1 MHALGMG
8 WNVILFW
15 LEASMRKTKRVITLD
30 SLAVVH
36 PNAAGLDIGAREIW
50 ACVPSGHDVDTV
62 KRFNTFTPDLHALA
76 DWLVACG
83 VDTVAMEST
92 GVYWIPIF
100 EMLEARGL
108 KVYLVNSWHLKH
120 VPGRK
125 SDYLDCQWIQKLHS
139 LGLLN
144 GSFRPDAEM
153 VALRVY
159 LRHRAQLLA
168 HRAPHILHMQKALQQ
183 MNLQLHHV
191 LSDVT
196 GVSGLAILR
205 AIVGGER
212 DAVKLAQLRNPGCKS
227 SEEII
232 VKALSGEWKAEQL
245 FALKQSL
252 ELYDFYTQQV
262 TACDAEIEK
271 QFAAMKPRW
280 DGADDLP
287 DVPRV
292 KPGSKSKNQPQLNV
306 RREIIRLTGV
316 DLVAV
321 EGLSAS
327 LAQIILSECGTD
339 MSKWQTDKHWGS
351 WLGLAPHND
360 ISGGKVLR
368 SRTMKTHNRAGQAF
382 RQAAASVTRSQSAFG
397 AFYRRKKAQV
407 GPMQALVATAYK
419 IARTVYYMLKNRVQY
434 HDMGAEAYEQKQRE
448 REITYLK
455 KKAAKLGFDLS
466 PHDSAKAVA
475 QAVALI

>member
-1 MHALGMG
+1 M
-8 WNVILFW
+8 
-15 LEASMRKTKRVITLD
+15 SKTKRPATLEN
-30 SLAVVH
+30 LAVVH

-50 ACVPSGHDVDTV
+50 ACVPPGRDVETV
-62 KRFNTFTPDLHALA
+62 KRFNTFTPDLQALA

-83 VDTVAMEST
+83 VDTGAMEST
-92 GVYWIPIF
+92 GVYWIPVF
-100 EMLEARGL
+100 ELLEARGL

-139 LGLLN
+139 LGLWN
-144 GSFRPDAEM
+144 GSFRPDGEM
-153 VALRVY
+153 VTLRGY
-159 LRHRAQLLA
+159 LRHRAQLLE
-168 HRAPHILHMQKALQQ
+168 HRAPHVLHMQKALQQ

-191 LSDVT
+191 LSDIT
-196 GVSGLAILR
+196 GETGLKILR
-205 AIVGGER
+205 AIVAGER
-212 DAVKLAQLRNPGCKS
+212 NPVKLAQFRNPACKS
-227 SEEII
+227 SEETIAQ
-232 VKALSGEWKAEQL
+232 ALTGSWKAEHL
-245 FALKQSL
+245 FTLRQSL

-280 DGADDLP
+280 DGPEEPP

-292 KPGSKSKNQPQLNV
+292 KPGSKSKNQPKLNV

-321 EGLSAS
+321 EGISAS
-327 LAQIILSECGTD
+327 LAQTILSETGTD
-339 MSKWQTDKHWGS
+339 MSKWPSDKHFGS

-368 SRTMKTHNRAGQAF
+368 SRTLKTHNRAGQAF
-382 RQAAASVTRSQSAFG
+382 RQAAASVIRSGSAFG
-397 AFYRRKKAQV
+397 AYYRRKRGQL
-407 GPMQALVATAYK
+407 GPMQALVATAHK

-434 HDMGAEAYEQKQRE
+434 HDIGAEAYEQKQKE
-448 REITYLK
+448 REVAYLK
-455 KKAAKLGFDLS
+455 KKAAKLGFDLLS
-466 PHDSAKAVA
+466 HDSTAAIARAVA
-475 QAVALI
+475 ML